1 MSSYNDS
8 LTADIT
14 GLMSG
19 VKLAWQASPS
29 NGATVVS
36 QSIYYTDQY
45 IAGDGSVAN
54 EFKELVML
62 AGDTSATI
70 MELTSDREYTFTLK
84 GTDDADPQVVFNSI
98 IKATPNQPPHAPL
111 FTLVGGN
118 AQAEITVTNHR
129 SATTHYE
136 IHVNGDGFDGTPG
149 HETTRTILV
158 SSGSVNAAADTWKY
172 TITNLTNSTTSVDY
186 YYEIAMQ
193 ATTAV
198 ATSPMS
204 SGSHSVQ
211 ASNRLPVVTSMSV
224 TTGFSMGNYDYQGVL
239 KFQGAN
245 GPTPEQQY
253 YWKAFPEGTSKAD
266 MIANSTNQPATW
278 NQASNHAADY
288 IFNANI
294 EGLDLD
300 TVYSFAVV
308 PATIA
313 DGRSHL
319 SLVFHD
325 ATLSGLPGTTG
336 ITMAVKTGID
346 ISNGSDAMS
355 DAQMSGK
362 LQLRY
367 SMTEA
372 QFQALDNG
380 EPLTDLFFDISASDG
395 SSIPDVSLNANA
407 KDLSNGIIDVINLV
421 NGIDYKVRA
430 RTQNANGVS
439 AFSAFTPASTV
450 STKPSNLALTA
461 IPLDSDSTAGQSP
474 YLANGAKL
482 FDIDA
487 DASGNGAP
495 SLTFTFDVSGVGNTM
510 KKKDL
515 TKAQVNALS
524 LVLGKQYN
532 IKAKV
537 TNANGKQETT
547 DGDSIT
553 IRPSAP
559 PSVKGSTFAETQIDI
574 SSANITEVKV
584 NLANMQREDYGYTG
598 QGALVQLVYDDT
610 INGDGNTFESVVQE
624 IDSGIY
630 ANDITFTLPDFVSG
644 AHHTHFKLRVTPFN
658 AVYPKGYTVATTAP
672 DGYTLNVMGL
682 NTFTTP
688 VFSVVTASAGL
699 SNLTL
704 ASDDNDKDKSLKFQW
719 ESSIAGDKV
728 ELLVA
733 RAQIHTDRYQHTAP
747 VYADYKLIGEMTTT
761 KYDSAVENYM
771 TYELSGNSV
780 TLADATTMPMVNG
793 DKYYFMVRDKDYP
806 MRGQLIANGI
816 PAGLPII
823 SDMKLQDYNDDNTN
837 DLVTFKID
845 PNGAALSA
853 LFMIDNLSTDK
864 YNSLS
869 GLLTGENRIVGDI
882 YFRVSA
888 GNTAD
893 TQAAGFNYTSQ
904 ANSNNLYVNIVS
916 GNVAGISLGTAVSSV
931 TDQLGNL
938 TPTAIHQAA
947 NSALTALNTL
957 EDEALTKK
965 NDINGQSGNVNGTAD
980 SVTNKSPADLKYDA
994 IVVLQESAV
1003 EAVAD
1008 ALQAKNRGLQYTI
1021 PNGEK
1026 SAQQCLAD
1034 AQTIQ
1039 QQLNNLYVA

>member
-29 NGATVVS
+29 NSATVVS

-45 IAGDGSVAN
+45 VAGDGSVAN

-98 IKATPNQPPHAPL
+98 IKATPNQPPHAPV

-118 AQAEITVTNHR
+118 GKAEIIVTNHR
-129 SATTHYE
+129 TATTHYE
-136 IHVNGDGFDGTPG
+136 IHVNGNGFDGSAG
-149 HETTRTILV
+149 KETTRTIAL
-158 SSGSVNAAADTWKY
+158 SGGNTNAGPNTWTY
-172 TITNLTNSTTSVDY
+172 TLNHLTNSTANVT
-186 YYEIAMQ
+186 YEYEVAMQ
-193 ATTAV
+193 ATTSV

-204 SGSHSVQ
+204 SGSHSVS
-211 ASNRLPVVTSMSV
+211 ASSRLAVVSGINV

-245 GPTPEQQY
+245 NPTPAQQY
-253 YWKAFPEGTSKAD
+253 YWKAFPEGTSDAD

-300 TVYSFAVV
+300 TVYRFAVV

-313 DGRSHL
+313 EGRSHL
-319 SLVFHD
+319 SLASVE
-325 ATLSGLPGTTG
+325 AQLSGLPGTTG

-346 ISNGSDAMS
+346 ISNGLDPMDDSD
-355 DAQMSGK
+355 MSGK

-380 EPLTDLFFDISASDG
+380 SDLTDLFFDISASDG
-395 SSIPDVSLNANA
+395 SFTADVSLNANA
-407 KDLSNGIIDVINLV
+407 KDLSNGIINVTSLT
-421 NGIDYKVRA
+421 NGVDYKVRA
-430 RTQNANGVS
+430 RTQNLNGVS
-439 AFSAFTPASTV
+439 AFSAFTAASTV

-461 IPLDSDSTAGQSP
+461 IPLNSNDTTGQSP

-487 DASGNGAP
+487 DASGNGDP

-510 KKKDL
+510 KKEGL
-515 TKAQVNALS
+515 TKAQVNALT
-524 LVLGKQYN
+524 LVLGKKYE
-532 IKAKV
+532 IDAKV
-537 TNANGKQETT
+537 TNANGKQVTT
-547 DGDSIT
+547 SGIV

-559 PSVKGSTFAETQIDI
+559 PSVKGSTFAQTQIDI
-574 SSANITEVKV
+574 SSASITEVTV

-610 INGDGNTFESVVQE
+610 INGDGNTFESQVQE
-624 IDSGIY
+624 IGSGIY
-630 ANDITFTLPDFVSG
+630 TNDINFALPDFVSG

-699 SNLTL
+699 SNLTNVS
-704 ASDDNDKDKSLKFQW
+704 ASNDMDKSLKFQW
-719 ESSIAGDKV
+719 KSSIAGDKV

-733 RAQIHTDRYQHTAP
+733 RAQIHTDRITHTGPA
-747 VYADYKLIGEMTTT
+747 YADYKLIGEMTTT

-780 TLADATTMPMVNG
+780 TLADATTMSMVNG

-806 MRGQLIANGI
+806 MRGQLTADGI
-816 PAGLPII
+816 PYGLPII
-823 SDMKLQDYNDDNTN
+823 SDMKLQDYNDDNTT
-837 DLVTFKID
+837 DLVTFKIN

-853 LFMIDNLSTDK
+853 LFMIDNLSNNK
-864 YNSLS
+864 YNTLS
-869 GLLTGENRIVGDI
+869 GLLDNETRRVGDI

-888 GNTAD
+888 SE
-893 TQAAGFNYTSQ
+893 AAGFNYTSQ

-916 GNVAGISLGTAVSSV
+916 GNPAGISLGTAVSSV

-938 TPTAIHQAA
+938 TPTAIWTAA
-947 NSALTALNTL
+947 NSASSELDII
-957 EDEALTKK
+957 EVEALAKREA
-965 NDINGQSGNVNGTAD
+965 INLQSGNANGTAD
-980 SVTNKSPADLKYDA
+980 SVTNKSPADLKYDE
-994 IVVLQESAV
+994 ILVLKESAQK
-1003 EAVAD
+1003 ALAD
-1008 ALQAKNRGLQYTI
+1008 AQLAKTRGLQYTI

-1039 QQLNNLYVA
+1039 QQLNNMLVAA